1 MSKDSFDFLNSQIW
15 LKYTQERYLPL
26 DDIKYRL
33 EELGILKD
41 SWFEIKQQVLNFR
54 KMGAIVLNVDNINK
68 TFWYYPSDCIYKKL
82 YQIEKLG
89 FSLLHQIEDHSVLK
103 DEFVNHS
110 LTEEA
115 VTSSIYEGANT
126 TRARAKE
133 LIAIGHRARDKDEQ
147 MLINNYKAMQ
157 WIKKKFSLPISNNLI
172 LRIHEVITDKTLED
186 CGQFRDGVVYVGRH
200 EGVSHSKITKTLEE
214 ITYLITNHPRF
225 FNNGLNRLV
234 QSILFHYF
242 IAYVHPFFDGNG
254 RSARALF
261 YLSAMKNNL
270 KFVELLSISASL
282 KHGSRYE
289 RSFNLVKKYEFDLTY
304 FIDFCLDSLISALH
318 HTHRRIVYLKKIS
331 SLADVIR
338 INNYQIMLL
347 QKMTLNK
354 YKPVTIEECA
364 KSINKSREL
373 VRKDLKDL
381 VRKELL
387 REDKKG
393 NKHIY
398 YIQSKVLS
406 KKLRML

>member
-1 MSKDSFDFLNSQIW
+1 MSEDSFDFLNSRVW

-33 EELGILKD
+33 EILGILKD
-41 SWFEIKQQVLNFR
+41 SWPKIRQQVLNFR
-54 KMGAIVLNVDNINK
+54 KMGAIVFNLDSVGK

-89 FSLLHQIEDHSVLK
+89 FSLLQKIENRCVFKNELVD
-103 DEFVNHS
+103 HS

-115 VTSSIYEGANT
+115 VTSSIYEGANS
-126 TRARAKE
+126 TRAKAKE
-133 LIAIGHRARDKDEQ
+133 LIAISPQARNRDEQ

-157 WIKKKFSLPISNNLI
+157 WIKKNFSLPISNDLI
-172 LRIHEVITDKTLED
+172 LRIHEIITDKTLED
-186 CGQFRDGVVYVGRH
+186 CGQFRDGVVYVGKH

-214 ITYLITNHPRF
+214 ITHLITNHPRF
-225 FNNGLNRLV
+225 FNNGLNRLI

-254 RSARALF
+254 RAARALF
-261 YLSAMKNNL
+261 YLSAMKNDL
-270 KFVELLSISASL
+270 KFIELLSISASL
-282 KHGSRYE
+282 KHESKYE
-289 RSFNLVKKYEFDLTY
+289 RAFDLVKRHDLDLTY

-318 HTHRRIVYLKKIS
+318 HTHRRIVYLKSIS
-331 SLADVIR
+331 RLTDIIG

-354 YKPVTIEECA
+354 YKPVTIEEYA

-373 VRKDLKDL
+373 ARKDLKDL
-381 VRKELL
+381 VKKELL

-406 KKLRML
+406 KKLKVL